1 MVQGSPVPSEC
12 AFSSSGLTGTRL
24 RGQLL
29 KSGYWNGHIGAVEQ
43 ANAHYAVMKEV
54 LDILEDETDDEA

>member
-1 MVQGSPVPSEC
+1 M
-12 AFSSSGLTGTRL
+12 FSSGGLTGTRL
-24 RGQLL
+24 RGQLSPHVFKALQLL